1 MTSMRLLLAVAG
13 LCGLTPLVASAQ
25 SACRPA
31 DSASV
36 RFTQWVRNI
45 ATGTSSHAVGLRAET
60 KIPLTSASQ
69 IAYITDNRT
78 CSRVLSPYNAETV
91 MTVTATGAAITPSG
105 SVYVVRAGT
114 VYVVWDPIKSAGS
127 YAVYVTLD
135 SKYKVLWSGIG

>member
-31 DSASV
+31 DSVSV
-36 RFTQWVRNI
+36 RLTQWVKNI
-45 ATGTSSHAVGLRAET
+45 ATRTSSHAVSLRAQT
-60 KIPLTSASQ
+60 QIPLTSASQ
-69 IAYITDNRT
+69 IAYIYDNRI
-78 CSRVLSPYNAETV
+78 CSKVLSPYNAETA
-91 MTVTATGAAITPSG
+91 MTVTATGTAIVPSG

-114 VYVVWDPIKSAGS
+114 VYVVWDPVKSAGS

-135 SKYKVLWSGIG
+135 SKYRVRWSGIG